1 MTPAPLAIFSGLG
14 TAEFV
19 GLVILGILLY
29 GKNLPTV
36 ARTVGRTIGDFKRH
50 MKDVEDQIKREAFQ
64 EEIRRERPVHPPPA
78 LGGKPDPAS
87 GKTEAPD
94 NGEKKESSN
103 GSAVPPPGSPE

>member
-1 MTPAPLAIFSGLG
+1 MNAVPLAIFSGLG
-14 TAEFV
+14 TAEFI

-64 EEIRRERPVHPPPA
+64 DEMRRERPARPPSAEEAKGTPA
-78 LGGKPDPAS
+78 G
-87 GKTEAPD
+87 APEND
-94 NGEKKESSN
+94 AKKEGSN
-103 GSAVPPPGSPE
+103 GSALPPPGSPD